1 MDCRLFFILALPF
14 FLRLRYL
21 LSKHCDLFGM
31 FQAHSAKVF
40 ATDVVT
46 NCYIVKLVKQLFML
60 RHD

>member
-1 MDCRLFFILALPF
+1 
-14 FLRLRYL
+14 
-21 LSKHCDLFGM
+21 
-31 FQAHSAKVF
+31 VF